1 MRRLFG
7 GVLAL
12 VLVSVLLGPGAADA
26 QEDQD
31 QEAALEHLR
40 IQAVDASEPGAIDL
54 VVGYSGSASALQ
66 SATIT
71 ENGAERSPSEVTPV
85 EGEDTLMVLTVDTS
99 QAMADGDALSRIK
112 RPLEDLVT
120 NRPEGQRVGIVT
132 FGGGAR
138 VVQSPTTDTERLVAA
153 IDGMAVDG
161 GTGTTSGIDAAARM
175 ITDTEAFQSHMVLVV
190 AGANSGAVTASR
202 ARGAIS
208 RTGATSWVLAIDD
221 RGAGANESFLRSVV
235 DATGGRY
242 VSTIS
247 LETVPGYLA
256 EFGDHVDQHYLVSYP
271 SDASG
276 PVDLTVEVGQASVDI
291 SFITGSYVAGATALR
306 PAEPIAPGGVGFLRD
321 AGIGLGIALAI
332 VAVVLAAFAV
342 GSLIFPD
349 RSSLDTALEYYTEGG
364 AEPDTGDDDGSGMA
378 HTAFIQRAVGLT
390 EEFAERQG
398 FLAKVEATLER
409 ADLPLRAAEAMFF
422 YAASAILLVALS
434 FALTGGNLMGT
445 LIVTVVIAMVPV
457 AIVRFLARR
466 RQKKFEEL
474 LPDTLQ
480 LLAGT
485 LRAGYSLMQGV
496 EAVSREV
503 SEPMG
508 KELRRVVTEARL
520 GRELE
525 ESLEASATRMDS
537 ADFGW
542 AVMAIRI
549 QREVGGNLAELLVTV
564 ADTMTQRER
573 LRRDVNALTAEGKVS
588 AMVLGFLPIG
598 LGFFLYLGNPDYIG
612 TLFEETVGQFMIA
625 GAVVLALIGFVW
637 MKKVIE
643 VDV

>member
-1 MRRLFG
+1 MRRLLG

-26 QEDQD
+26 QD
-31 QEAALEHLR
+31 EAALEHQR
-40 IQAVDASEPGAIDL
+40 IQAVDAGEPGSVDL

-66 SATIT
+66 SATII
-71 ENGAERSPSEVTPV
+71 ENGAERSPSEVAPV

-120 NRPEGQRVGIVT
+120 NRPDGQRVGIVA

-138 VVQSPTTDTERLVAA
+138 VVQSPTTDTDRLVAA
-153 IDGMAVDG
+153 IEGLAVDG

-190 AGANSGAVTASR
+190 AGSNSGAVTASR

-221 RGAGANESFLRSVV
+221 RGAGANEAFLRSVV

-256 EFGDHVDQHYLVSYP
+256 EFGDHVDQHYIVSYP

-276 PVDLTVEVGQASVDI
+276 PVDLTLEAGQASVDI
-291 SFITGSYVAGATALR
+291 SFVTGSYVAGATALR

-342 GSLIFPD
+342 GSLLFPD

-364 AEPDTGDDDGSGMA
+364 AEPDTDDDGSGMA

-398 FLAKVEATLER
+398 VLAKVEATLER

-422 YAASAILLVALS
+422 YAVSVILLVALS

-445 LIVTVVIAMVPV
+445 LIVTVLIAMVPV
-457 AIVRFLARR
+457 AAVQFLARR

-612 TLFEETVGQFMIA
+612 MLFEETVGQFMIA